1 MTSEIFINTF
11 FPFANTTETDLQ
23 AKIFIEV
30 AREAI
35 QNAETEM
42 KFGNETESAIIETGQ
57 EDSTLVSIAIWHY
70 QKGIDRY
77 QEAIRY
83 LEQAKMFNISAK
95 YVKYIELKLKKCVE
109 KIRVIFTKKIQTEIL
124 LTN

>member
-1 MTSEIFINTF
+1 MISAIFLNTF
-11 FPFANTTETDLQ
+11 FPTSKTTETDLQ

-35 QNAETEM
+35 ENAETEM
-42 KFGNETESAIIETGQ
+42 KFGNETENAIIETGQ

-70 QKGIDRY
+70 QKGIERY

-83 LEQAKMFNISAK
+83 LEQAKRFNISAK
-95 YVKYIELKLKKCVE
+95 YLKYIELKIKKCLE
-109 KIRVIFTKKIQTEIL
+109 KIRFIFTKKIQTEIL